1 MTARRDLLV
10 VAGALGAIT
19 LAAWAWQL
27 WMALDMAGSAG
38 DELAWQWTLGA
49 LAMTF
54 VMWVVMMVAM
64 MLPSALPFMLGYG
77 RLAAARTAS
86 MSASA
91 GMVSFV
97 SGYLLSWALFSIG
110 ATALQVL
117 MHRGGLLSP
126 QMAITNNGLSAAVL
140 LVAGLYQFT
149 PMKHACARHCRTATG
164 FFIAH
169 WRDGP
174 LGALRMGVR
183 HGLHCVG
190 CCWLLMAIM
199 FVVGVMNIAWMMI
212 LAAVMLIEKLPQL
225 GGRVERAVGAIAIAA
240 GGYLVA
246 TALFERLA

>member
-1 MTARRDLLV
+1 MARRDLLV
-10 VAGALGAIT
+10 VTGALGAIT

-27 WMALDMAGSAG
+27 RMAFDMAAAAPGEPAWPWTAG
-38 DELAWQWTLGA
+38 AV
-49 LAMTF
+49 AMTF
-54 VMWVVMMVAM
+54 AMWVVMMVAM

-97 SGYLLSWALFSIG
+97 SGYILSWALFSVG
-110 ATALQVL
+110 ATALQAL
-117 MHRGGLLSP
+117 LHRGGLLSP
-126 QMAITNNGLSAAVL
+126 SMAITHTGLSAAVL

-149 PMKHACARHCRTATG
+149 PMKRACARFCRTPVG

-174 LGALRMGVR
+174 LGALRMGAR

-199 FVVGVMNIAWMMI
+199 FVVGVMNITWMMI
-212 LAAVMLIEKLPQL
+212 LAAVMLIEKLPHF
-225 GGRVERAVGAIAIAA
+225 GGRLERVVGAAAIAA

-246 TALFERLA
+246 ASLLERLA